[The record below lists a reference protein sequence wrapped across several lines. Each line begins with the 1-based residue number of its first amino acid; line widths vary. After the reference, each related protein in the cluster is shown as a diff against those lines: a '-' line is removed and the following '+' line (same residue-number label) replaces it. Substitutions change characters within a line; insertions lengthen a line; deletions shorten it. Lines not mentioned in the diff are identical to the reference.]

1 MPLVPARPDLP
12 LAVTQRSDLDISAG
26 LDLTYILVKFG
37 FIGVHDHVPIT
48 Y

>member
-1 MPLVPARPDLP
+1 MPLVPTRPDLP

-37 FIGVHDHVPIT
+37 FIGVHDHFPIT